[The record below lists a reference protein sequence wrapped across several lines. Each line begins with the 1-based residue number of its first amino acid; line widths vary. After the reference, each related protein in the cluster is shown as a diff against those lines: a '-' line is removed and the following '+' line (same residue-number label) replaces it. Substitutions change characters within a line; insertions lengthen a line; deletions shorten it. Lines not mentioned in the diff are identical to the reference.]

1 LSHEKLNNR
10 RGFSL
15 IEMALVI
22 AIIGILGALSIPSL
36 VSNIS
41 HYRLNT
47 ASRCLVADLRLS
59 RHLALKENRS
69 VRVNFINQR
78 SYQIERYVGGTWT
91 AVRDA
96 VAFTEDHGRRG
107 VIFPEVPQP
116 VVFNYI
122 GRAGSPSTIDLV
134 SETDNSITIEVN
146 STGRV
151 SEY

>member
-1 LSHEKLNNR
+1 LPKQRNKR

-15 IEMALVI
+15 IEMAMVI
-22 AIIGILGALSIPSL
+22 SIIGILAALSVPGL

-41 HYRLNT
+41 QYRLNT

-78 SYQIERYVGGTWT
+78 SYQIERYVAGNWT
-91 AVRDA
+91 PVRDE
-96 VAFTEDHGRRG
+96 VAFTEDQGRRG

-116 VVFNYI
+116 VVFDYI
-122 GRAGSPSTIDLV
+122 GRANNPSTIDLV
-134 SETDNSITIEVN
+134 SETNKSRTIEVA
-146 STGRV
+146 STGRII
-151 SEY
+151 EY